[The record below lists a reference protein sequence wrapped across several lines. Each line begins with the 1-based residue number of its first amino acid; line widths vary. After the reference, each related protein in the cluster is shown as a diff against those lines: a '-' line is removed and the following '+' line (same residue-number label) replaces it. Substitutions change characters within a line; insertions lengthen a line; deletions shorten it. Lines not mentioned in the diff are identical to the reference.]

1 MPNRTKPVQ
10 QLWKLKRDRIIA
22 VRSRW
27 LHCAHQ
33 GLLYFLYNVC
43 TTKKSGLSLQPS
55 RVKISPIRKNKKH
68 VTCNLHTWTKDHP
81 CASQQIDWPLYDK
94 AIVQQRCYAKKKV
107 LRKRRPMLAGM
118 VMSCG
123 SPNRNQHQPKPHPFW
138 PTICKEAMLKCST
151 SQHALAIAPP
161 QWLCPACEPPL
172 LPALVVPP
180 AAVGLEQCSWSSST
194 KPIAAP
200 PRTKPRTRRQ
210 ASNSALFPLP

>member
-1 MPNRTKPVQ
+1 MFVQLKKVGCPCNQAELKYHPSEKTNNMSRATYTHGQKITPVQ
-10 QLWKLKRDRIIA
+10 ASKLIGRSMIKQL
-22 VRSRW
+22 SS
-27 LHCAHQ
+27 
-33 GLLYFLYNVC
+33 
-43 TTKKSGLSLQPS
+43 SGAMQ
-55 RVKISPIRKNKKH
+55 
-68 VTCNLHTWTKDHP
+68 
-81 CASQQIDWPLYDK
+81 
-94 AIVQQRCYAKKKV
+94 KKKV